1 MYFSGS
7 GHLHTRF
14 GHFRFYEKLGGRF
27 RRPSRLGVQ
36 QEEEEEDEAMVCG
49 WRKMA
54 VDAMSARE

>member
-14 GHFRFYEKLGGRF
+14 GPFPFTKGLEGDSVAPLGDDGREAE
-27 RRPSRLGVQ
+27 
-36 QEEEEEDEAMVCG
+36 EEEEEDEAMVCG

-54 VDAMSARE
+54 AV